1 MNTRKFKDA
10 MAQRFMSFLCIS
22 VLKTSRHYL
31 EILLRHTDRLI
42 KIVSELLLLSKLE
55 EKGGKSELEDIVV
68 LPVNPC
74 ELIMWSY
81 AI

>member
-1 MNTRKFKDA
+1 